1 MKDLRNVHNT
11 VIHRTRRPS
20 HPCGGIMAGVR
31 GWPRAIAPIKH
42 YPTMRATPV
51 VAYGRSNDI
60 IAPSFLGMR
69 CPDSDPL
76 FASLRG
82 FTRLDDLWKLLIAI
96 LRTFFARRVVA

>member
-60 IAPSFLGMR
+60 IAPSFLGMQAQTAV
-69 CPDSDPL
+69 L
-76 FASLRG
+76 FSPPRDD
-82 FTRLDDLWKLLIAI
+82 FHILDYLCKIW
-96 LRTFFARRVVA
+96 V